1 MAALRHEIPT
11 HLNVEDKAF
20 YGLSVRQ
27 VMYLTSGCS
36 LGYGLWNQAAYLSI
50 EVRATC
56 AAACALAALIFA
68 LVRPHGRGL
77 EEWAFVV
84 LRFAAVPRISV
95 WRPRAPDRDP
105 RRSADEA
112 WADLAPRPSWR
123 EERR

>member
-1 MAALRHEIPT
+1 MAAPRHEIPP
-11 HLNVEDKAF
+11 HLNVEDKAL

-36 LGYGLWNQAAYLSI
+36 LGYDLWNQAAYLPI
-50 EVRATC
+50 DVRATC
-56 AAACALAALIFA
+56 AAASALAALIFA

-84 LRFAAVPRISV
+84 LHFVAVPHVSV
-95 WRPRAPDRDP
+95 WRPREPDRDP
-105 RRSADEA
+105 RRSSEGA